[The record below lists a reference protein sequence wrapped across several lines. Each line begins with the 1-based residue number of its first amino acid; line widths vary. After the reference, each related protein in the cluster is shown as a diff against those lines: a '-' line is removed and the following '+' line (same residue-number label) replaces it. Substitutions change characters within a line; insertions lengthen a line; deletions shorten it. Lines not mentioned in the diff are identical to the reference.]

1 MAAPIIIS
9 KSDNRFPSAR
19 NHMPRNGYVLV
30 VGGEIIAGP
39 YAGDR
44 QAEAVRAAYAARFPL
59 ARIERCVVT
68 G

>member
-1 MAAPIIIS
+1 MAASIIIS
-9 KSDNRFPSAR
+9 RSDNRFPSAR

-30 VGGEIIAGP
+30 DGGEIIAGP

-44 QAEAVRAAYAARFPL
+44 KAEAIRSAYAVRFPL

-68 G
+68 A